1 MMQPATPRHLLPLHG
16 GPDAL
21 GVPAWDFSTNSNAAG
36 PCPHTLAALAQADA
50 CHYPEPSYSALRN
63 ALAALHQVSPQRVL
77 MGASGSELIARLTG
91 WCARHAQHTHAP
103 HTLNTAGSP
112 ANLPATPAKVWLPAH
127 AYGDYAHAAQLHGL
141 HTCSNVADADLIWLC
156 APSSPH
162 GQALT
167 LPQQWHAR
175 QRLTTVVLDCAYAPL
190 QLSQTPIAPG
200 LDRHSCWQIWT
211 PNKALGLCGIRAA
224 YAIAPE
230 QADAQAVEQLAAWAP
245 SWPIGSHGVA
255 LLHSWCTPEAQAW
268 LVQARATLQR
278 WKQQQLALLHGL
290 GWQCAPSETNFFI
303 ACPPAHIPLPDLL
316 AQLRRQ
322 GIKLRDA
329 ASFGLPGWVRL
340 CVHTP
345 QAQAALAQQI
355 KAHT

>member
-1 MMQPATPRHLLPLHG
+1 MKQAMPHHQLPPHG

-36 PCPHTLAALAQADA
+36 PCPHTLAALAQTDA
-50 CHYPEPSYSALRN
+50 RRYPDPSYSALRS

-91 WCARHAQHTHAP
+91 WCAWRARHAHTQ
-103 HTLNTAGSP
+103 SP
-112 ANLPATPAKVWLPAH
+112 AECPTVPAKVWLPAH
-127 AYGDYAHAAQLHGL
+127 AYGDYAHATHLHGL
-141 HTCSNVADADLIWLC
+141 HIYSSVADANLIWLC

-167 LPQQWHAR
+167 LPPQWHAR
-175 QRLTTVVLDCAYAPL
+175 QRSATVVLDCAYAPL

-200 LDRHSCWQIWT
+200 LDRNSCWQIWT

-224 YAIAPE
+224 YTIAPE
-230 QADAQAVEQLAAWAP
+230 QADAQAAEPLAEQVAELTAWAP

-255 LLHSWCTPEAQAW
+255 LLHSWCTPETQAW
-268 LVQARATLQR
+268 LAQARTTLQH
-278 WKQQQLALLHGL
+278 WKQQQIALLHGL

-303 ACPPAHIPLPDLL
+303 ARPPAPIALPRLL
-316 AQLRRQ
+316 VHLRQ
-322 GIKLRDA
+322 HGIKLRDA
-329 ASFGLPGWVRL
+329 TSFGLPGWVRL

-345 QAQAALAQQI
+345 QAQAALAQQL
-355 KAHT
+355 AAFA